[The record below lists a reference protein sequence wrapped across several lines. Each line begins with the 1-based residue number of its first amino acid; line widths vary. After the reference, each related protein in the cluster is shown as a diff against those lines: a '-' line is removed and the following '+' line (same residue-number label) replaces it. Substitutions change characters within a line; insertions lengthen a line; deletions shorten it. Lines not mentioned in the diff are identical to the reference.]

1 MGLVQRAI
9 EAAGIPTV
17 SVTMLPE
24 ITRKV
29 GVPRA
34 VRVGFPLGHPFGF
47 PGQAFLQRRILS
59 EMIRVAG
66 AAQVPGTIVDLGVG
80 EGAGEECAVC
90 SPPQS

>member
-17 SVTMLPE
+17 SVTMLPDL
-24 ITRKV
+24 TRKV

-34 VRVGFPLGHPFGF
+34 VRVSFPLGHPFGF

-66 AAQVPGTIVDLGVG
+66 AAATPGTIVDSGLGG
-80 EGAGEECAVC
+80 GSARECALC
-90 SPPQS
+90 EPASG

>member
-47 PGQAFLQRRILS
+47 PGQPFLQRRILS

-66 AAQVPGTIVDLGVG
+66 AAQAPGTIVDLGVG

-90 SPPQS
+90 SPPQA